1 MSVRDR
7 LRPSQTVLDRPFAA
21 RLTMPTTFFL
31 GEFEQL
37 VLLTLLQLGDEGYAL
52 PLRRELSRVAGRSV
66 SRGALYRTL
75 ERLERKKYL
84 AWETEE
90 DVPKRGGHP
99 RRRFSVTPEGISAL
113 RASRTALM
121 ELWSGMQEVL
131 E

>member
-1 MSVRDR
+1 
-7 LRPSQTVLDRPFAA
+7 
-21 RLTMPTTFFL
+21 MPTTFFL

-84 AWETEE
+84 DWETEE
-90 DVPKRGGHP
+90 DIPKRGGHP

-121 ELWSGMQEVL
+121 ELWSGVQEVL

>member
-1 MSVRDR
+1 
-7 LRPSQTVLDRPFAA
+7 
-21 RLTMPTTFFL
+21 MPTTFFL

-75 ERLERKKYL
+75 ERLEQKKYL

-113 RASRTALM
+113 RASREALM
-121 ELWSGMQEVL
+121 ELWSGVEEVL
-131 E
+131 K

>member
-1 MSVRDR
+1 
-7 LRPSQTVLDRPFAA
+7 
-21 RLTMPTTFFL
+21 MPTTFFL

-52 PLRRELSRVAGRSV
+52 PLRRELSRVAGRGV

-75 ERLERKKYL
+75 ERLEQKKYL

-99 RRRFSVTPEGISAL
+99 RRRFSVTPEGVSAL
-113 RASRTALM
+113 RASRAALM
-121 ELWSGMQEVL
+121 ELWSGVEEVL
-131 E
+131 R